1 MTKQIQRLH
10 RRGVAYGIR
19 TVLNVGLILFSW
31 GAVCVTSSA
40 STLVVGKDTVS
51 CPNAQ
56 YDTIAAA
63 VSAAAPGDVVEI
75 CPALYPEQL
84 VITKPLTLRGVP
96 VEVNGNKV
104 KRVLIQPS
112 SLQDLQ
118 GLPVEAVI
126 TVMNTRGVTI
136 EDLAIDASNN
146 SVDGC
151 SPGLAGIHYWNSSG
165 TVENDAIFGT
175 QLGNPQSC
183 VSVPSGNG
191 FGVLVDSNQPRPFH
205 VSVENNS
212 IHDFTKSGIQAMN
225 AGVTVNIGGN
235 TISGV
240 GPNGGFAFQFGVFIL
255 NGAVGQITGNAI
267 SEGLCGTL
275 SPTDCLNQRSE
286 GVTLRLAGDGTV
298 VDHNVI
304 TNAQSGIFVNAANN
318 IQITNNLIS
327 NLEVLDGIDLQGTSN
342 SLIDGNTIYNATPI
356 ANESCGVFENPGPG
370 TSGGIEQRNK
380 IFHTTVNDAY
390 CGVAHVSTS
399 HVADGSY
406 HNTLFTEV
414 NADTFAFPPPVEP

>member
-1 MTKQIQRLH
+1 
-10 RRGVAYGIR
+10 
-19 TVLNVGLILFSW
+19 
-31 GAVCVTSSA
+31 
-40 STLVVGKDTVS
+40 
-51 CPNAQ
+51 
-56 YDTIAAA
+56 
-63 VSAAAPGDVVEI
+63 
-75 CPALYPEQL
+75 
-84 VITKPLTLRGVP
+84 
-96 VEVNGNKV
+96 VNGNKV
-104 KRVLIQPS
+104 NRVLIQPS
-112 SLQDLQ
+112 PLQDLQ

-126 TVMNTRGVTI
+126 TVMNTRYVTI

-146 SVDGC
+146 SVNGC
-151 SPGLAGIHYWNSSG
+151 SPSVADIHYWNSSG
-165 TVENDAIFGT
+165 RVENNAIFGAE
-175 QLGNPQSC
+175 LGNPQSC

-191 FGVLVDSNQPRPFH
+191 FGVLVDSNQPRSFH

-212 IHDFTKSGIQAMN
+212 IHDFTKSGIQAIS
-225 AGVTVNIGGN
+225 AGVTVNIEGN

-240 GPNGGFAFQFGVFIL
+240 GPSGGFAFQFGVFIL
-255 NGAVGQITGNAI
+255 NGAVAQITGNVI

-275 SPTDCLNQRSE
+275 SPTDCFNQRSE

-370 TSGGIEQRNK
+370 TSGGIEKRNN

-390 CGVAHVSTS
+390 CGVAYVSSS
-399 HVADGSY
+399 HVAGGNY
-406 HNTLFTEV
+406 HNTLFTDV
-414 NADTFAFPPPVEP
+414 NADTFSFPPPVEP